1 MGAWKS
7 QAWSRRQ
14 FFSVLPGS
22 QECCL
27 ELPGLEPLVKGGGR
41 ELGTPRMPRPSRLLD
56 GLVLTSSLS
65 FADLQEPDPLA
76 DDDLMLLKCLE
87 TFDDEDL

>member
-1 MGAWKS
+1 M
-7 QAWSRRQ
+7 
-14 FFSVLPGS
+14 FSTPKDAETFSLPGN
-22 QECCL
+22 
-27 ELPGLEPLVKGGGR
+27 
-41 ELGTPRMPRPSRLLD
+41 

-65 FADLQEPDPLA
+65 FAELQEPGPLA

>member
-1 MGAWKS
+1 MVD
-7 QAWSRRQ
+7 WSVEYTQ
-14 FFSVLPGS
+14 DAETFSPPGN
-22 QECCL
+22 
-27 ELPGLEPLVKGGGR
+27 
-41 ELGTPRMPRPSRLLD
+41 

-65 FADLQEPDPLA
+65 FADLQEPEPLA